1 MEDLVGFLG
10 GMSALL
16 ATLTF
21 MSCRSCVG
29 LLRSIRIDTNEIPGY
44 GTFYKLHSSLWIA
57 FGIALAT
64 HLTIASSL
72 AISGTSF
79 EGNPS
84 QRYIVL
90 WLGIAIFVT
99 ALSLFLSCRLYPKI
113 AKALTG
119 KSPMSSKWFG
129 AYFKTHTYQWVIL
142 ISLILL
148 HLSLG
153 EGLN

>member
-1 MEDLVGFLG
+1 MEYLIGFLG

-16 ATLTF
+16 AALTF

-29 LLRSIRIDTNEIPGY
+29 LLRRIRLDTNTLPGF
-44 GTFYKLHSSLWIA
+44 GAFYKLHSFLWVA
-57 FGIALAT
+57 FGLFLAT

-72 AISGTSF
+72 AISGTSL

-84 QRYIVL
+84 LRYVVL
-90 WLGIAIFVT
+90 WLGVGIFLIS
-99 ALSLFLSCRLYPKI
+99 LSLFLSCRLSPRI
-113 AKALTG
+113 LKAITG

-129 AYFKTHTYQWVIL
+129 VYFKTHSYQWVVL
-142 ISLILL
+142 IALILL